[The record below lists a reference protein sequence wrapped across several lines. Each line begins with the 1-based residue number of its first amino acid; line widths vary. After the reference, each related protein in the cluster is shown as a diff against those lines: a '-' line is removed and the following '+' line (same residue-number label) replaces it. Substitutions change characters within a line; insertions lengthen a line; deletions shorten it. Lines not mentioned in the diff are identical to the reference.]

1 MQIIGSNKNESTEN
15 SDRQVAVANETI
27 AQKEKPFLSEKE
39 SFVTINQAEAK
50 RFLEGLSESL
60 SEIDSFKEY
69 VSNTLTMK
77 LREIENFE
85 NSTVKT
91 FNSLVD
97 SVSELK
103 ENIKVAGNYE
113 AYLEERISNANL
125 NKEISML
132 ELQLNK
138 EKAEITIMLG
148 EISETVRT
156 SISKMET
163 KVSELKSADIL
174 IEDSIQKFSDET
186 HNSFSSYSKEAENKL
201 EETGTRLMAI
211 SENQQ
216 NAVKIKCEQF
226 LKEYTEKCQSHLEI
240 VKKQSLDFLK
250 QCSDENKKLISK
262 VPSVANGKISKK
274 DIIIYIIA
282 GLTFAGLLLNIF
294 L

>member
-163 KVSELKSADIL
+163 KVSELKSADTL

-201 EETGTRLMAI
+201 EEIGTRLMAI

>member
-163 KVSELKSADIL
+163 KVSELKSADTL